1 MPYEKMELL
10 GAKSLTNSEL
20 LAIIIKTG
28 TKKLNCVKIAQ
39 NILMSNKNMSSVS
52 ELEYLSMLSIQ
63 ELQTFEGIGK
73 VKAIQIKAVIEL
85 AKRFKKIMTNLDK
98 VKITSP
104 SDVYNLV
111 SNDYI
116 GLKIEI
122 LKVIILNNQNKV
134 LSVVNITSGNVA
146 CVNADI
152 KQILAEPI
160 KQLAS
165 SIILCHNHPSG
176 SMKASRADIV
186 FTNKIKE
193 YSNIF
198 GINLLDHVIFAD
210 NNYISMKELGYI

>member
-85 AKRFKKIMTNLDK
+85 ARRFKKTITNLDK

-122 LKVIILNNQNKV
+122 LKIIVLNNQNKV
-134 LSVVNITSGNVA
+134 LSIVNITSGNID
-146 CVNADI
+146 CVNVDI

-186 FTNKIKE
+186 FTNKVKE

-198 GINLLDHVIFAD
+198 GINLLDHVIIAD